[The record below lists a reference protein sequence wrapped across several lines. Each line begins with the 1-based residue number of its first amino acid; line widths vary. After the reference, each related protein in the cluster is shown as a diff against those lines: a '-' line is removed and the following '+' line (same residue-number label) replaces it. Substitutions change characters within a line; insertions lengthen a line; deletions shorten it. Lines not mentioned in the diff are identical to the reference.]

1 METFIGEHGCR
12 IPIERLD
19 AIVPVGEY
27 VRTCV
32 DIPKFLGYCK
42 ECPSYGN
49 RWSCPPFEKDPMTIW
64 TQYETVRLCG
74 YVLPNE
80 PGQSVMGALENM
92 EQAKDRL
99 MEELLELERTIP
111 GSFALSCGTCRICG
125 DHCTRPEGKPCR
137 MPEKMRH
144 SIESL
149 GGDVAKTAEHYL
161 HKPILWIKDNVLPDY
176 LMLVGGL
183 LLRREEP

>member
-1 METFIGEHGCR
+1 METITGKDGR
-12 IPIERLD
+12 SITVERME
-19 AIVPVGEY
+19 AAVPVDEY
-27 VRTCV
+27 IKNCV

-42 ECPSYGN
+42 ECSSYKN

-64 TQYETVRLCG
+64 TQYETIRLYG

-80 PGQSVMGALENM
+80 PGQSVAKALENM

-111 GSFALSCGTCRICG
+111 GSFVLSCGMCRLCG

-149 GGDVAKTAEHYL
+149 GGDVSKTAEVYL
-161 HKPILWIKDNVLPDY
+161 NKPMLWIKDGVLPDY

-183 LLRREEP
+183 LRREEL